1 MGFDSSGTLTV
12 TLDGNVIK
20 NGFFAEGVLLLDKC
34 FRDLQTM
41 TLSNPSRDDWTGS
54 IIIKAAGKSTM
65 ISCKGCR
72 GDSYFERITVDGT
85 DDDTG
90 HADTQCPIGNNCSI
104 SWIQTGIKYIGKR
117 VKKYI
122 QKIIKMA
129 KQRTEIFIPKCYSF
143 YRRQIHFC
151 DGKNMQRFLRK
162 E

>member
-20 NGFFAEGVLLLDKC
+20 NGFFAEGVILLDKC

-65 ISCKGCR
+65 ISCKGCT

-85 DDDTG
+85 DDDSG

-104 SWIQTGIKYIGKR
+104 SWIQTGIIDCRHSFDTVIPVSTAMVYMPKSKR
-117 VKKYI
+117 GI
-122 QKIIKMA
+122 HLNF
-129 KQRTEIFIPKCYSF
+129 IFVTA
-143 YRRQIHFC
+143 
-151 DGKNMQRFLRK
+151 NTA
-162 E
+162 

>member
-1 MGFDSSGTLTV
+1 MGFDSCGTLTV

-20 NGFFAEGVLLLDKC
+20 SGFFAEGELLLDKC

-85 DDDTG
+85 DSDTG
-90 HADTQCPIGNNCSI
+90 HADTVCQTGNSCSI
-104 SWIQTGIKYIGKR
+104 SWIQTGISTIGKK
-117 VKKYI
+117 VKKFHSE
-122 QKIIKMA
+122 KGKMA
-129 KQRTEIFIPKCYSF
+129 KQRNEIFLP
-143 YRRQIHFC
+143 
-151 DGKNMQRFLRK
+151 
-162 E
+162 

>member
-1 MGFDSSGTLTV
+1 MGFDSCGTLTV
-12 TLDGNVIK
+12 TVDGNVIK
-20 NGFFAEGVLLLDKC
+20 SGFFAEAELLLDKC
-34 FRDLQTM
+34 FSDLQTM

-85 DDDTG
+85 DSDTG
-90 HADTQCPIGNNCSI
+90 HAGTVCQTGNNCSI
-104 SWIQTGIKYIGKR
+104 SWIQTGISNIGKK
-117 VKKYI
+117 VKKI
-122 QKIIKMA
+122 SF

-151 DGKNMQRFLRK
+151 DGTNMQRFLRK
-162 E
+162 